1 VCTGVIDIDTNHPK
15 AQAPKGRK
23 RPADFTRLIGKAIK
37 DAADAG
43 YVLKIEC
50 EKRAAPIATVTP
62 LEEWK
67 RGREG

>member
-1 VCTGVIDIDTNHPK
+1 MCKGDLDIATNHPK

-37 DAADAG
+37 GAADAG
-43 YVLKIEC
+43 YVLKVEC
-50 EKRAAPIATVTP
+50 EKRPAPIATGTP
-62 LEEWK
+62 FDEWK